1 MQVITFTDDSQTL
14 EGYEVFWGS
23 LPRAVKSMGGSVDE
37 RYEGTKLV
45 EIGVF
50 SGIFL
55 EDDFE
60 YERFFALSNNTI
72 LSTGEL
78 EEKGFDWS

>member
-1 MQVITFTDDSQTL
+1 MQVITFTNYSQTL
-14 EGYEVFWGS
+14 EGYEVSWS
-23 LPRAVKSMGGSVDE
+23 ILPETARSMGGSVDD
-37 RYEGTKLV
+37 RYEATKFI
-45 EIGVF
+45 EIGSF

-55 EDDFE
+55 EDDFA

-72 LSTGEL
+72 LSASEL

>member
-1 MQVITFTDDSQTL
+1 MQVITFTKDSQTL
-14 EGYEVFWGS
+14 EGYEVSWVS
-23 LPRAVKSMGGSVDE
+23 LPRAVKSMGGDVDD
-37 RYEGTKLV
+37 RYEGTKFI
-45 EIGVF
+45 EIGTF

-72 LSTGEL
+72 LSASEL

>member
-1 MQVITFTDDSQTL
+1 MQVITFTKDSQTL
-14 EGYEVFWGS
+14 EGYEVSWRS
-23 LPRAVKSMGGSVDE
+23 LLRAVKSMGGDVDD
-37 RYEGTKLV
+37 RYEGTKFI
-45 EIGVF
+45 EIGTF

-72 LSTGEL
+72 LSASEL

>member
-1 MQVITFTDDSQTL
+1 MQVITFTNYSQTL
-14 EGYEVFWGS
+14 EGYEVSWGS
-23 LPRAVKSMGGSVDE
+23 LPRAVKSMGGTIDE
-37 RYEGTKLV
+37 RFEVTKIV
-45 EIGVF
+45 EIGTF
-50 SGIFL
+50 SGVFL

-72 LSTGEL
+72 LSASEL